1 MSVNTLERDVARL
14 LQEGQSAARRGDRP
28 MARALLTQLVEQDP
42 RNEEAWMWLS
52 GVVDNPDEQQICL
65 ENALVINPYNA
76 HARKGLEFVLTKTNT
91 PARVPMLPPTP
102 DGTAQ
107 LPEPAAF
114 AASPAMP
121 VSEMPT
127 VSATSP
133 GAEALDASIFNSAP
147 LGFAASATPVP
158 VDPESGAASET
169 PFHDAMMAA
178 TQSHPIDYS
187 SAAPVV
193 PASPAKVD
201 RFDLSIED
209 DSLDFDGQPFIPPGM
224 EDFGMP
230 SASNHPTGPTGTLL
244 GATADQIG
252 DELPNWLQ
260 ELTPTR
266 SDTPSEPLSAPPYS
280 PFNMPDYQSQQ
291 GNMNG
296 MPQNGY
302 GNGNGNGNGNG
313 MGNGAVPAPAQP
325 FGPIDF
331 DDMGGFDMGAALNG
345 PAGPFSDMQM
355 PNPHELPGGQDG
367 LGHNHAQPAPSKSGN
382 SSAQP
387 WYLQNGQQRNN
398 NNSQYLDSTMLKSTS
413 LNSAMLSSNL
423 EELRKNVVTIPCP
436 NCQQQVNETAL
447 ACPHCRYSFF
457 ANCPYCHELLDT
469 GEAVPGKIEPCPYCS
484 KDVDKFNVGLGGVAD
499 LVSQRNPGSRPAGAG
514 AGPDPAFPAMKQ
526 TLEINTQRK
535 KGLSFGWLVDV
546 LWLVAIVA
554 MIWAL
559 TQLPTWLH
567 LSGQY

>member
-102 DGTAQ
+102 ET
-107 LPEPAAF
+107 PAPATSSM
-114 AASPAMP
+114 SPA
-121 VSEMPT
+121 
-127 VSATSP
+127 VSAPEQPHEQEHAQENFDDTP
-133 GAEALDASIFNSAP
+133 V
-147 LGFAASATPVP
+147 GFAASAMPVP
-158 VDPESGAASET
+158 VNPESGKASET
-169 PFHDAMMAA
+169 PFHDGLMDL
-178 TQSHPIDYS
+178 TESHPILDYS
-187 SAAPVV
+187 TPSSSPVV
-193 PASPAKVD
+193 AASPSVVD
-201 RFDLSIED
+201 PFDLSFED
-209 DSLDFDGQPFIPPGM
+209 ASLDFDGQPFIPPGM

-230 SASNHPTGPTGTLL
+230 SVSNHPTGPTGTLL

-260 ELTPTR
+260 DLTPTK
-266 SDTPSEPLSAPPYS
+266 SNTPSEPLVTPPYS
-280 PFNMPDYQSQQ
+280 PFNMPDYAPQQ
-291 GNMNG
+291 QNGAGMPGMQGDYGMAQNGNGFNNYGNGMNG
-296 MPQNGY
+296 MQS
-302 GNGNGNGNGNG
+302 
-313 MGNGAVPAPAQP
+313 APAPAQP

-331 DDMGGFDMGAALNG
+331 GDMPDIGG
-345 PAGPFSDMQM
+345 PVGPFSDLQM
-355 PNPHELPGGQDG
+355 PLPHELPGGADG
-367 LGHNHAQPAPSKSGN
+367 FGHSSPVPQAPQKPTNG
-382 SSAQP
+382 SAQP
-387 WYLQNGQQRNN
+387 WYLQQNGQQR
-398 NNSQYLDSTMLKSTS
+398 NNSQYLDSTMLKSSS

-423 EELRKNVVTIPCP
+423 EELRKNVATMPCP
-436 NCQQQVNETAL
+436 NCHEQVNETAL
-447 ACPHCRYSFF
+447 ACPNCRYSFF
-457 ANCPYCHELLDT
+457 ANCPFCHELLDT
-469 GEAVPGKIEPCPYCS
+469 GEAVPGQIEPCPYCA

-499 LVSQRNPGSRPAGAG
+499 LVSQRVPGSRPGDAGK
-514 AGPDPAFPAMKQ
+514 GPDPAFPAMKQ
-526 TLEINTQRK
+526 TLQINTQDK
-535 KGLSFGWLVDV
+535 KGLKMGWLVDV

-554 MIWAL
+554 MVWAL